1 MYRKIYLQIGWSH
14 VLFGA
19 SCDGWP

>member
-1 MYRKIYLQIGWSH
+1 MGWSRIF
-14 VLFGA
+14 FGA